1 MEHQVDTMEVLP
13 DQVNDTQSLD
23 NARHAFLVIGQPQ
36 EYGSP
41 SRGAFHHPE
50 RWQQRESSPRYQQP
64 DEILVSLGL
73 DGPATPT
80 VSSDDSSVQGTIVST
95 RPDAVG
101 PKVHV
106 NAVATYS
113 AASELWKRAFD
124 STLALLLIIIL
135 LPLLA
140 VVALLVRVTSPGP
153 IIFRQVRV
161 GQYGRPFVLWKFRTM
176 TNGAEQ
182 LLEQD
187 SRLKEEFR
195 KRWKLGEDPRITP
208 LGRWLRKTSIDEL
221 PQLINVLR
229 GEMSMVGPRPVQP
242 AELGEQYGEYSEVVF
257 TAKPGITG
265 LWQVAGRSSSSYA
278 ERVALDLEYVQ
289 RRGGWFDL
297 LIVMRTIP
305 AVLLMRDAA

>member
-1 MEHQVDTMEVLP
+1 MDKVDTMEVLP
-13 DQVNDTQSLD
+13 DQADDTQPLD
-23 NARHAFLVIGQPQ
+23 YARHAFLVIGQPQ
-36 EYGSP
+36 EYRSP
-41 SRGAFHHPE
+41 SREAFHHPE
-50 RWQQRESSPRYQQP
+50 LWRQREASPRYQQP
-64 DEILVSLGL
+64 DDILVSQGL
-73 DGPATPT
+73 DGPASPT
-80 VSSDDSSVQGTIVST
+80 VSSDDRPVQENFVSSG
-95 RPDAVG
+95 PDAVG
-101 PKVHV
+101 PTVHE
-106 NAVATYS
+106 NALATRS
-113 AASELWKRAFD
+113 AASELWKRVFD

-153 IIFRQVRV
+153 IFFRQVRV

-195 KRWKLGEDPRITP
+195 KRWKLGDDPRITP

-289 RRGGWFDL
+289 RRGGWFDF

>member
-1 MEHQVDTMEVLP
+1 MEHQVETIEVLP
-13 DQVNDTQSLD
+13 DQADDTRPLD
-23 NARHAFLVIGQPQ
+23 NERHAVLVIGQPQ
-36 EYGSP
+36 EYRSP

-50 RWQQRESSPRYQQP
+50 LWRQREASPRFQQP
-64 DEILVSLGL
+64 DDILVSRGL
-73 DGPATPT
+73 DGPTSPT
-80 VSSDDSSVQGTIVST
+80 VSSDDLPVKGTIGST
-95 RPDAVG
+95 GLDAVG
-101 PKVHV
+101 PTVHE
-106 NAVATYS
+106 NALATRS
-113 AASELWKRAFD
+113 AASELWKRVFD

-140 VVALLVRVTSPGP
+140 VVAFLVRVTSAGP

-176 TNGAEQ
+176 TNGAEE

-208 LGRWLRKTSIDEL
+208 LGRWLRKTRIDEL